1 MMFYRIRYAV
11 IAACLATLLLSACGA
26 GGKTADSEAA
36 ARKLRAPVP
45 FNVAL
50 CVNNLCGVIDQ
61 NATLVVPFDNEYVD
75 LAPYVMHGTM
85 LVYRD
90 NHWLLLDARSKAALK
105 TIGGDLHNAVPGYFG
120 FTREGKVGLMDYQ
133 GNEVQPPRFDAIFSG
148 GENQYIGFE
157 SRGKHGLLDT
167 QGKLLADAL
176 YDSISIR
183 DDFDRHAGLVTAT
196 RGDTHWIIDL
206 KNGEQKEVPYDNLGE
221 LHDGHLV
228 ATQIMDH
235 KSGLA
240 DTSGTLVVPMQ
251 YEWMGEPG
259 EGLVAFR
266 QKSDGDCGYLDYQ
279 GKVVIEP
286 HFAGCETFGRKGAL
300 VTQRDANGAY
310 GKAGFIDRSGAWL
323 VPPTYEDMGKAGHGR
338 LGMTEQVSGYNTVYR
353 EGLLSIHGVG
363 IFDTNQGKE
372 LVAPIYEEIGVL
384 TPDRLL
390 FASKGGPRTVMSYM
404 GQDRNTLPAV
414 GLMDAGGKVL
424 LPPERY
430 VDIKLH
436 KSGRYLLARD
446 GQPKSH
452 EALYDL
458 DGHLLIPPRW
468 HALQVDEKNA
478 VIFAYEVEPQGEDE
492 VRHLMA
498 AFDLAGKPLFE
509 VRRMKCGAEQLF
521 DGAGKVVWPQD
532 PKPYCGE
539 IVEG

>member
-1 MMFYRIRYAV
+1 MMFLRIRYSL
-11 IAACLATLLLSACGA
+11 IAASLATLLGACSA
-26 GGKTADSEAA
+26 GGKTAAGEAA
-36 ARKLRAPVP
+36 AKKMPAPVP

-50 CVNNLCGVIDQ
+50 CVNKRCGVVDQ
-61 NATLVVPFDNEYVD
+61 NAALAVPFDNQYD
-75 LAPYVMHGTM
+75 DMSPYVMHGTM
-85 LVYRD
+85 LVHRD
-90 NHWLLLDARSKAALK
+90 NHWLLLDAKSKATLK
-105 TIGGDLHNAVPGYFG
+105 TIDGDIYNAAPGYFG
-120 FTREGKVGLMDYQ
+120 FAREGKVGLMDYR
-133 GNEVQPPRFDAIFSG
+133 GNEVQLPRFDSIFSG
-148 GENQYIGFE
+148 GEDQYIGFE
-157 SRGKHGLLDT
+157 IGDKRGLLDT

-176 YDSISIR
+176 YDSTSVR
-183 DDFDRHAGLVTAT
+183 DDFDRHAGLVTAE
-196 RGDTHWIIDL
+196 RGDAHWIIDL
-206 KNGEQKEVPYDNLGE
+206 KNGEQQEVPYEKLGD
-221 LHDGHLV
+221 LHDGHMV
-228 ATQIMDH
+228 ATRIMDDR
-235 KSGLA
+235 SGLA
-240 DTSGTLVVPMQ
+240 DASGALVVPMQ

-266 QKSDGDCGYLDYQ
+266 EKSDGNCGYLDYQ

-286 HFAGCETFGRKGAL
+286 RFASCETFGKKGAL
-300 VTQRDANGAY
+300 VKQRDADGAY

-323 VPPTYEDMGKAGHGR
+323 VPPTYEDMGSAGHGR
-338 LGMTEQVSGYNTVYR
+338 LGMTGHVPGYNVVYR
-353 EGLLSIHGVG
+353 QGSPSTYDVGL
-363 IFDTNQGKE
+363 FDTNQGKE
-372 LVAPIYEEIGVL
+372 LVAPIYEQLGVL

-390 FASKGGPRTVMSYM
+390 FAGKGGPRTVMSYM